1 MRENESDGG
10 DGLQRPDGYVS
21 PRAPDDGATGA
32 FRPAAGAVPPPEG
45 GDQDTISF
53 AMSNDERD
61 DGQGFYAQPGYW
73 GQPGYDQPE
82 RGPAGYASQAERG
95 PAGYGSQAER
105 GPAGYEH
112 AETGEQAG
120 AGSGYGSPGGYRGG
134 GDLWGRRGEEDF
146 TGRAAGSGGHWS
158 DAAGRGGE
166 STEHWNEAGG
176 YGDLGGYRAGGSGGH
191 AGGDGFGGAGW
202 GVPGVPPAPRRRRG
216 GRFMVYLA
224 VAALAAFVGAG
235 VTIAFGGTDGSAAGV
250 SSRDVPAPHSN
261 AAGSGSAVLNQV
273 AVAHKVKPGLVDIIS
288 TLKYD
293 GETAEGTGMI
303 LSPTG
308 LVLTNNHVI
317 DGATS
322 VIARLVDSGK
332 TYQAQV
338 VGYDDTDDVA
348 LLQLRGA
355 SGLATV
361 NFGNSSQ
368 VSLGTAVLAL
378 GNAEGRGGATPAAGI
393 INALDRSI
401 QASDQGSG
409 TTEFLYHMMQTNAAI
424 QQGDSGGALANN
436 AGQVIGMITA
446 ADTASPGTLGNTIGF
461 AIPINSALTIARQI
475 AAGQGSPTV
484 YIGLPGFLGVE
495 VAQSSSS
502 SPRQQAIDEQ
512 QALGNGG
519 NGSRQRGGNAACLVG
534 GQPSTVPTRIAPIG
548 TGALILG
555 ILCGTAADSGGLV
568 PGDVITSVDAH
579 PVTTPDSLTG
589 ITAMFHPGEVVS
601 VDWVGIGGA
610 KHTTSITLGNGPAR

>member
-1 MRENESDGG
+1 
-10 DGLQRPDGYVS
+10 
-21 PRAPDDGATGA
+21 
-32 FRPAAGAVPPPEG
+32 
-45 GDQDTISF
+45 
-53 AMSNDERD
+53 
-61 DGQGFYAQPGYW
+61 
-73 GQPGYDQPE
+73 
-82 RGPAGYASQAERG
+82 
-95 PAGYGSQAER
+95 
-105 GPAGYEH
+105 
-112 AETGEQAG
+112 
-120 AGSGYGSPGGYRGG
+120 
-134 GDLWGRRGEEDF
+134 
-146 TGRAAGSGGHWS
+146 
-158 DAAGRGGE
+158 
-166 STEHWNEAGG
+166 
-176 YGDLGGYRAGGSGGH
+176 
-191 AGGDGFGGAGW
+191 
-202 GVPGVPPAPRRRRG
+202 
-216 GRFMVYLA
+216 MVYFA
-224 VAALAAFVGAG
+224 VAVLAACVGAG
-235 VTIAFGGTDGSAAGV
+235 ATVAFGGTDGSATGV
-250 SSRDVPAPHSN
+250 SSQDVPAPHSN
-261 AAGSGSAVLNQV
+261 ASGSGSAVLNQV

-293 GETAEGTGMI
+293 SETAEGTGMI

-317 DGATS
+317 DGSTS

-332 TYQAQV
+332 TYRAQI

-348 LLQLRGA
+348 LLQLRDA

-378 GNAEGRGGATPAAGI
+378 GNAQGRGGATPAPGI

-461 AIPINSALTIARQI
+461 AIPINTALAIARQI

-484 YIGLPGFLGVE
+484 YIGMPGFLGVE

-502 SPRQQAIDEQ
+502 SPQQQAIDEE

-519 NGSRQRGGNAACLVG
+519 GRQRGGNAACLVG
-534 GQPSTVPTRIAPIG
+534 GQPSTVPARIAPAG

-568 PGDVITSVDAH
+568 AGDVITSVDAH
-579 PVTTPDSLTG
+579 PVTTPDSLTR
-589 ITAMFHPGEVVS
+589 ITAMYHPGAVVS

-610 KHTTSITLGNGPAR
+610 KHTTSIRLGNGPAR

>member
-10 DGLQRPDGYVS
+10 DGLQRPDGYVN
-21 PRAPDDGATGA
+21 PWAPEDGTAGA
-32 FRPAAGAVPPPEG
+32 FRPAAGPVPPAG
-45 GDQDTISF
+45 DGDQDTISF
-53 AMSNDERD
+53 GISDDKRD
-61 DGQGFYAQPGYW
+61 DGQGFNVRPGYW
-73 GQPGYDQPE
+73 GQPGYDQPGYGQPERSPAGYDQPE
-82 RGPAGYASQAERG
+82 RGP
-95 PAGYGSQAER
+95 GYGGGGA
-105 GPAGYEH
+105 AGH
-112 AETGEQAG
+112 G
-120 AGSGYGSPGGYRGG
+120 GGY
-134 GDLWGRRGEEDF
+134 
-146 TGRAAGSGGHWS
+146 
-158 DAAGRGGE
+158 
-166 STEHWNEAGG
+166 
-176 YGDLGGYRAGGSGGH
+176 
-191 AGGDGFGGAGW
+191 GFGGAGW
-202 GVPGVPPAPRRRRG
+202 AGPGVPPAPRRRRG
-216 GRFMVYLA
+216 WRFMVYFA
-224 VAALAAFVGAG
+224 VAVLAACVGAG
-235 VTIAFGGTDGSAAGV
+235 ATVAFGGTDGSATGV
-250 SSRDVPAPHSN
+250 SSQDVPAPHSN
-261 AAGSGSAVLNQV
+261 ASGSGSAVLNQV

-293 GETAEGTGMI
+293 SETAEGTGMI

-317 DGATS
+317 DGSTS

-332 TYQAQV
+332 TYRAQI

-348 LLQLRGA
+348 LLQLRDA

-378 GNAEGRGGATPAAGI
+378 GNAQGRGGATPAPGI

-461 AIPINSALTIARQI
+461 AIPINTALAIARQI

-484 YIGLPGFLGVE
+484 YIGMPGFLGVE

-502 SPRQQAIDEQ
+502 SPQQQAIDEE

-519 NGSRQRGGNAACLVG
+519 GRQRGGNAACLVG
-534 GQPSTVPTRIAPIG
+534 GQPSTVPARIAPAG

-568 PGDVITSVDAH
+568 AGDVITSVDAH
-579 PVTTPDSLTG
+579 PVTTPDSLTR
-589 ITAMFHPGEVVS
+589 ITAMYHPGAVVS

-610 KHTTSITLGNGPAR
+610 KHTTSIRLGNGPAR

>member
-10 DGLQRPDGYVS
+10 DGLQRPDDGYVN
-21 PRAPDDGATGA
+21 PWAPDDGATGA
-32 FRPAAGAVPPPEG
+32 FRPAAGAVPPAG
-45 GDQDTISF
+45 DGDQDTISF
-53 AMSNDERD
+53 GTLDDKRD
-61 DGQGFYAQPGYW
+61 DGQSFYVQPGYW
-73 GQPGYDQPE
+73 GQPGWRQPGYDQAA
-82 RGPAGYASQAERG
+82 RGPAEYESQ
-95 PAGYGSQAER
+95 
-105 GPAGYEH
+105 
-112 AETGEQAG
+112 
-120 AGSGYGSPGGYRGG
+120 PGHGG
-134 GDLWGRRGEEDF
+134 GE
-146 TGRAAGSGGHWS
+146 
-158 DAAGRGGE
+158 
-166 STEHWNEAGG
+166 
-176 YGDLGGYRAGGSGGH
+176 
-191 AGGDGFGGAGW
+191 GFGGAGW

-216 GRFMVYLA
+216 ARLMVYVG
-224 VAALAAFVGAG
+224 VAALAACVGAG
-235 VTIAFGGTDGSAAGV
+235 ATVAFGGTNGSPAGV

-261 AAGSGSAVLNQV
+261 ASGSGSAVLNQV
-273 AVAHKVKPGLVDIIS
+273 AVAHKVRPGLVDIIS

-303 LSPTG
+303 LSSTG
-308 LVLTNNHVI
+308 LVMTNNHVI

-322 VIARLVDSGK
+322 VVARLVDSGK
-332 TYQAQV
+332 RYQAQV

-348 LLQLRGA
+348 LLQLRDA

-361 NFGNSSQ
+361 NFGNSAQ

-378 GNAEGRGGATPAAGI
+378 GNAEGRGGVTPAAGI

-446 ADTASPGTLGNTIGF
+446 ADTASPGTSGNTIGF
-461 AIPINSALTIARQI
+461 AIPIDSALAIARQI

-484 YIGLPGFLGVE
+484 YIGVPGFLGVE

-512 QALGNGG
+512 GSDNGG
-519 NGSRQRGGNAACLVG
+519 NGSRPHGGTAACLAG
-534 GQPSTVPTRIAPIG
+534 GQPATVPTRIAPVG

-555 ILCGTAADSGGLV
+555 ILCGTAADSGGLA
-568 PGDVITSVDAH
+568 PGDVITSVDGH

-589 ITAMFHPGEVVS
+589 ITAMYHPGEVVS
-601 VDWVGIGGA
+601 VGWAGLGGA
-610 KHTTSITLGNGPAR
+610 KHTTSIRLGNGPAR